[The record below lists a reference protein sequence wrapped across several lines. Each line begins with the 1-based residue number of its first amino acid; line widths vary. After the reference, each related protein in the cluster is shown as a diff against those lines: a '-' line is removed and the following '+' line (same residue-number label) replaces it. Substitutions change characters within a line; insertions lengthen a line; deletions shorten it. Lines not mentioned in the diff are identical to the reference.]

1 MTSDELRRALR
12 HGSLGLRRDA
22 EILSERHVQGRRRAL
37 QVLSAGAASTALPLS
52 LLGCG
57 GSGEAAPA
65 DDAAKAA
72 VLEATAAATCSVIP
86 SETAGPYPADG
97 SLASNQRLN
106 ALVLAGIQRSDIRT
120 SVSPGSAAAAGVPL
134 ALTLRLVN
142 TNGSCAS
149 LAGYAIYAWHC
160 TRDGKYSM
168 YSSGVTGEN
177 YLRGV
182 QVTDSQGEVTFT
194 TIFPGC
200 YSGRWPHIHFEIYSS
215 LAAALGNA
223 AVGDYVKV
231 SQLAL
236 PQGVCQTV
244 YNQASGYS
252 ASIANL
258 AAITL
263 SSDNVFSNDLA
274 VYQMATVSGSVADGY
289 TASLTVGIAA

>member
-1 MTSDELRRALR
+1 MTSNELQRALR
-12 HGSLGLRRDA
+12 RGSLGLRRDV
-22 EILSERHVQGRRRAL
+22 EILANRHVAGRRRAL
-37 QVLSAGAASTALPLS
+37 QILSAGAASTALPLS

-57 GSGEAAPA
+57 GSEEPAQA
-65 DDAAKAA
+65 DDAAKSA

-106 ALVLAGIQRSDIRT
+106 ALVLTGIQRSDIRT
-120 SVSPGSAAAAGVPL
+120 SVLPGSATAAGVPM
-134 ALTLRLVN
+134 ALTLQLVN
-142 TNGSCAS
+142 TNGSCGS

-182 QVTDSQGEVTFT
+182 QVTDSQGLATFT

-236 PQGVCQTV
+236 PQSVCATV

-263 SSDNVFSNDLA
+263 ATDNVFSNDLA
-274 VYQMATVSGSVADGY
+274 VNQMATVTGSVSAGY
-289 TASLTVGIAA
+289 AASLTVGIAA